1 MSFTH
6 QSILWLLLFI
16 GFFGQLAL
24 SAQVACPGN
33 VFVLDSLQA
42 SYYLEDAM
50 EILLDEKHNLD
61 FTDAQRAEANFQP
74 FSQYKERF
82 RTPFSYWG
90 RVCIKNQLDPK
101 SSPSEW
107 VLLFSN
113 KLTKIDIFIS
123 DSLSSTNLKTGEFL
137 PIHEKAFMKTAGNS
151 IVKVTI
157 PPGSRRSLYFR
168 AESEIGQSLKL
179 AGVWLRPL
187 ELQLRAET
195 RMKKSN
201 GFFMGF
207 FFMMMSYS
215 LALAFFTKDKAYL
228 FYSGYLSALIVWQS
242 FNTGELGEW
251 LTPLLFPEHPQ
262 YIYFFKLATYLGIFS
277 YLAFVSSF
285 LDMQTLL
292 PKWHRLFKWII
303 WLGVPLL
310 IVDAAILWTTNFSL
324 LRADRLSVVYILL
337 FIVVTCIFLWP
348 LYKTKDKKGQFILAG
363 ILAMNVGLL
372 LTAISRFSPS
382 NFTLGYFQAGIFIEL
397 LAFSLGLAFRRR
409 LMLKE
414 NQEKAIEL
422 EKNRMQRQA
431 NEKEAKRWRELNELK
446 NRLYGNF
453 THEFRTPLMIIKG
466 TAEQLA
472 GNDRKKE
479 MIVRNS
485 DELLEMVSQ
494 MLDLSKLEAGEMG
507 VDWVQGD
514 VIQFLKIHV
523 DTWQPLASGKNL
535 SLFFYSKA
543 ETCTM
548 DYDAEKLRQVL
559 YNLLSNALKFTPEFG
574 EVVVAVSVLQNAH
587 LEVTVKD
594 TGKGI
599 PEDHLDKIFNRFY
612 QLDDSAT
619 RRTGGTGIGLALV
632 KELVELMEGH
642 ISVESKVGR
651 GTAFSVRL
659 PIHQRAPLAERSV
672 SPVMAKGPQPQ
683 LAVSPERHLEPNG
696 ERPHLLVVEDNIDVQ
711 EYLKSL
717 LEKEY
722 CIATAANGAAAIRT
736 IGDQLPDLILCD
748 VMMPEMDGM
757 EFCEKIKTDERT
769 AHIPV
774 VMLTARATQKDKLD
788 GLEHGADAYLI
799 KPFDKQ
805 ELLLCLHNLLA
816 LKAKMKAFLLR
827 PGEEQE
833 SGNGFSEASRTL
845 LEAARTVILKNMDS
859 EYFGVVH
866 LARGLSLS
874 KSTLTRRFKETAGIS
889 PGHFIQYVRLHEARQ
904 LLEAGELTVS
914 EVAYSVGY
922 SHPSHFSTAYKSF
935 FGISP
940 SETPK

>member
-16 GFFGQLAL
+16 GSFGQLAL

-42 SYYLEDAM
+42 SYYLKDEI

-61 FTDAQRAEANFQP
+61 FTDAQQAEANFQP
-74 FSQYKERF
+74 FSQFEEHF

-90 RVCIKNQLDPK
+90 RVCIHNKIDPK

-107 VLLFSN
+107 VLLFSS
-113 KLTKIDIFIS
+113 KLTNIDIFFS

-137 PIHEKAFMKTAGNS
+137 PIHEKAFMKTAGNN

-168 AESEIGQSLKL
+168 AESEIGQPLKL
-179 AGVWLRPL
+179 LGFWLRPL

-195 RMKKSN
+195 RRKKSN

-215 LALAFFTKDKAYL
+215 LALAFFTRDKAYL
-228 FYSGYLSALIVWQS
+228 FYSGYLSALIVWQA
-242 FNTGELGEW
+242 FNAGELGEW

-382 NFTLGYFQAGIFIEL
+382 NFTLVYFLAGIFVEL

-422 EKNRMQRQA
+422 EKNRMQQQA

-494 MLDLSKLEAGEMG
+494 MLDLSKLEAGEME

-523 DTWQPLASGKNL
+523 DTWQPLASGKNI

-587 LEVTVKD
+587 LEMTVKD

-659 PIHQRAPLAERSV
+659 PIHRQAPLAEHSV
-672 SPVMAKGPQPQ
+672 SPVMAK
-683 LAVSPERHLEPNG
+683 
-696 ERPHLLVVEDNIDVQ
+696 
-711 EYLKSL
+711 
-717 LEKEY
+717 
-722 CIATAANGAAAIRT
+722 
-736 IGDQLPDLILCD
+736 
-748 VMMPEMDGM
+748 
-757 EFCEKIKTDERT
+757 
-769 AHIPV
+769 
-774 VMLTARATQKDKLD
+774 ATQKDKLD

-816 LKAKMKAFLLR
+816 LKVKMKAFLLR
-827 PGEEQE
+827 PGEGQE
-833 SGNGFSEASRTL
+833 PGNGFPEASKAL
-845 LEAARTVILKNMDS
+845 LEAARAVILKNMDS

-874 KSTLTRRFKETAGIS
+874 KSTLARRFKETAGIS

-935 FGISP
+935 ECVTKNRGIYYAAIFRRRILRSEPTTNWTKSSMSP
-940 SETPK
+940 FNFTALRSITFWALSLLHRMPLCSIRSLTKCPQVDSAIAELMGYPFLIKAR

>member
-1 MSFTH
+1 
-6 QSILWLLLFI
+6 
-16 GFFGQLAL
+16 
-24 SAQVACPGN
+24 
-33 VFVLDSLQA
+33 
-42 SYYLEDAM
+42 
-50 EILLDEKHNLD
+50 
-61 FTDAQRAEANFQP
+61 
-74 FSQYKERF
+74 
-82 RTPFSYWG
+82 
-90 RVCIKNQLDPK
+90 
-101 SSPSEW
+101 
-107 VLLFSN
+107 
-113 KLTKIDIFIS
+113 
-123 DSLSSTNLKTGEFL
+123 
-137 PIHEKAFMKTAGNS
+137 
-151 IVKVTI
+151 
-157 PPGSRRSLYFR
+157 
-168 AESEIGQSLKL
+168 
-179 AGVWLRPL
+179 
-187 ELQLRAET
+187 
-195 RMKKSN
+195 
-201 GFFMGF
+201 MGF

-215 LALAFFTKDKAYL
+215 LALAFFTRDKAYL
-228 FYSGYLSALIVWQS
+228 FYSGYLSALIVWQA
-242 FNTGELGEW
+242 FNAGELGEW

-382 NFTLGYFQAGIFIEL
+382 NFTLVYFLAGIFVEL

-422 EKNRMQRQA
+422 EKNRMQQQA

-494 MLDLSKLEAGEMG
+494 MLDLSKLEAGEME

-523 DTWQPLASGKNL
+523 DTWQPLASGKNI

-587 LEVTVKD
+587 LEMTVKD

-659 PIHQRAPLAERSV
+659 PIHRQAPLAEHSV
-672 SPVMAKGPQPQ
+672 SPVMAK
-683 LAVSPERHLEPNG
+683 
-696 ERPHLLVVEDNIDVQ
+696 
-711 EYLKSL
+711 
-717 LEKEY
+717 
-722 CIATAANGAAAIRT
+722 
-736 IGDQLPDLILCD
+736 
-748 VMMPEMDGM
+748 
-757 EFCEKIKTDERT
+757 
-769 AHIPV
+769 
-774 VMLTARATQKDKLD
+774 ATQKDKLD

-816 LKAKMKAFLLR
+816 LKVKMKAFLLR
-827 PGEEQE
+827 PGEGQE
-833 SGNGFSEASRTL
+833 PGNGFPEASKAL
-845 LEAARTVILKNMDS
+845 LEAARAVILKNMDS

-874 KSTLTRRFKETAGIS
+874 KSTLARRFKETAGIS

-935 FGISP
+935 ECVTKNRGIYYAAIFRRRILRSEPTTNWTKSSMSP
-940 SETPK
+940 